1 MFDKLF
7 LSNDNQRINI
17 KGHQTGEHSASIN
30 SQLALQEL
38 VSRLEGD
45 TAVVPLEF
53 PEIVMWHDPIAMRR
67 IKDDFSFHEFMQKKN
82 PLQDKYFK
90 LTRADDENVAR
101 ELQPK
106 P

>member
-1 MFDKLF
+1 MNRQELRVKNNPLEEHHKVFDKLF

-17 KGHQTGEHSASIN
+17 KGHQTGEFSASIN

-38 VSRLEGD
+38 ESRLEFRD

-67 IKDDFSFHEFMQKKN
+67 IKDDFSFDVFM
-82 PLQDKYFK
+82 
-90 LTRADDENVAR
+90 
-101 ELQPK
+101 
-106 P
+106 